1 MRPPPLSRLA
11 IFDFDGTLADSF
23 PWFCAE
29 LNGFARR
36 HSFREIDAAEAEAL
50 RSKSTREILKAL
62 NVPLWKVP
70 AIARDMRAHKSQA
83 DIRLF
88 DGVADALRALSTSGV
103 MLAMVS
109 SDNETG
115 IRRTMGPETAGL
127 FAHFN
132 CGASLFG
139 KAAKIRKTLKAA
151 DIAPENAVYIGDE
164 TRDADAAR
172 QAGVSFAAALWG
184 YASREALMACR
195 PETILECPGAIEKLF
210 RDNP

>member
-1 MRPPPLSRLA
+1 MRRLA

-23 PWFCAE
+23 PWFCSE

-36 HSFREIDAAEAEAL
+36 HGFREIDASEAEAL
-50 RSKSTREILKAL
+50 RSKSTREILKEL

-70 AIARDMRAHKSQA
+70 AIARDMRAHKAKA

-88 DGVADALRALSTSGV
+88 DGATDALRSLAARGIA
-103 MLAMVS
+103 LAMVS
-109 SDNETG
+109 SDSEAS
-115 IRRTMGPETAGL
+115 IRRTMGDETASL

-151 DIAPENAVYIGDE
+151 KVRPENAVYIGDE
-164 TRDADAAR
+164 TRDAEAAR
-172 QAGVSFAAALWG
+172 QAGTAFAAALWG
-184 YASREALMACR
+184 YASREALIACKPDTLLER
-195 PETILECPGAIEKLF
+195 PQAIENLF
-210 RDNP
+210 GE

>member
-1 MRPPPLSRLA
+1 MSRRLA

-29 LNGFARR
+29 LNTFARR
-36 HSFREIDAAEAEAL
+36 HGFREIGAAEAEEL
-50 RSKSTREILKAL
+50 RSKSTREILKTL

-70 AIARDMRAHKSQA
+70 AIARDMRAHKAKA

-88 DGVADALRALSTSGV
+88 GGVTDALKSLAARGV
-103 MLAMVS
+103 TLAMVS
-109 SDNETG
+109 SDSEDG
-115 IRRTMGPETAGL
+115 IRRTMGDETAGL

-151 DIAPENAVYIGDE
+151 NVLPRDAIYIGDE
-164 TRDADAAR
+164 TRDAEAAR
-172 QAGVSFAAALWG
+172 QAGTAFAAAFFG
-184 YASREALMACR
+184 YASREALIACKPDTLLER
-195 PETILECPGAIEKLF
+195 PEAIEKLF
-210 RDNP
+210 RA